1 MRNKVENNKACE
13 SRLLDLTIYKKPNML
28 NLIKTCS
35 ESERAHKNSLVSSLK
50 IQTGHLKW
58 NYHSINSKLNWHLEI
73 ALMMYACMF

>member
-50 IQTGHLKW
+50 IQTGHLK
-58 NYHSINSKLNWHLEI
+58 
-73 ALMMYACMF
+73 